1 MEDSR
6 IIELFQNRDEE
17 AIRQTERKY
26 SRYLYVI
33 AQNILNNAEDSS
45 ECVNDTYLKA
55 WNTIPPNLPP
65 RLACYLGKIT
75 RELSIGRWHKS
86 RTKKRGGTQY
96 ALSLDELEEC
106 VPSGSSPEQEADA
119 ELLTKTIRDYLQG
132 CKEEARTVFL
142 QRYYFCD
149 SIKFIAENRGMSESK
164 VKSLLYRTRLALK
177 EYLEK
182 EGFVV

>member
-1 MEDSR
+1 MEDCR
-6 IIELFQNRDEE
+6 IIELFLNRDEE

-26 SRYLYVI
+26 ARYLYVI

-45 ECVNDTYLKA
+45 ECVNDTYMKA
-55 WNTIPPNLPP
+55 WDSIPPHQPP
-65 RLACYLGKIT
+65 RLDYYLGKIT
-75 RELSIGRWHKS
+75 REISIGRWHKS
-86 RTKKRGGTQY
+86 RTQKRGGTQY

-106 VPSGSSPEQEADA
+106 VPSGSSPEQEADM
-119 ELLTKTIRDYLQG
+119 ELLTRSIREYLRG
-132 CKEEARTVFL
+132 CKKEAREVFL

-149 SIKFIAENRGMSESK
+149 SVKVIADNRGMSESK